1 MSRTAKAA
9 ENELRP
15 SSHLA
20 TEWPEYHS
28 SNVANIGALLAI
40 FTGVF
45 ENLIHFGNLLFGHLV
60 ESS

>member
-1 MSRTAKAA
+1 M
-9 ENELRP
+9 
-15 SSHLA
+15 A

-28 SNVANIGALLAI
+28 NNVAKQATIKFIYLDIGVLLAI